1 MEDRINSFPPFIDKD
16 SKILILGSVP
26 GVKSLEMQQYY
37 AHPQNHFWK
46 IMFHLLA
53 EPVTS
58 DYEEKLAILQRNG
71 IAVWDTIESCVRK
84 GSKDTDIKNEEANDI
99 AKLLKEF
106 PNIKAVFCNGQ
117 KAFKILVNSLKIKRW
132 GLILW
137 ITQHKSTSYCRIR
150 KKTSGMGN
158 RFFIICKFWSFI
170 EFKPLKPYRSQ
181 TYKFFRV
188 LILVFSILK

>member
-58 DYEEKLAILQRNG
+58 DYEEKISDASAKWNCCMG
-71 IAVWDTIESCVRK
+71 YYRK
-84 GSKDTDIKNEEANDI
+84 LCEK
-99 AKLLKEF
+99 KE
-106 PNIKAVFCNGQ
+106 V
-117 KAFKILVNSLKIKRW
+117 KIPI
-132 GLILW
+132 
-137 ITQHKSTSYCRIR
+137 
-150 KKTSGMGN
+150 
-158 RFFIICKFWSFI
+158 
-170 EFKPLKPYRSQ
+170 
-181 TYKFFRV
+181 
-188 LILVFSILK
+188 

>member
-37 AHPQNHFWK
+37 VHPQNHFWK

-58 DYEEKLAILQRNG
+58 DYEEKLAMLQRSG

-117 KAFKILVNSLKIKRW
+117 KASKNLSKQLKNKEVGINFY
-132 GLILW
+132 GLP
-137 ITQHKSTSYCRIR
+137 STSPLHTVGLE
-150 KKTSGMGN
+150 KKLTEW
-158 RFFIICKFWSFI
+158 K
-170 EFKPLKPYRSQ
+170 Q
-181 TYKFFRV
+181 
-188 LILVFSILK
+188 ILHYL

>member
-16 SKILILGSVP
+16 SKILILGTVP

-53 EPVTS
+53 EPMTS
-58 DYEEKLAILQRNG
+58 DYEEKVAMLQRNG
-71 IAVWDTIESCVRK
+71 IAIWDTIESCVRK

-99 AKLLKEF
+99 AELLKEF

-117 KAFKILVNSLKIKRW
+117 KAFKNLSKQLKNKEVGINFY
-132 GLILW
+132 GLP
-137 ITQHKSTSYCRIR
+137 STSPLHTVGFE
-150 KKTSGMGN
+150 KKLPE
-158 RFFIICKFWSFI
+158 W
-170 EFKPLKPYRSQ
+170 EQ
-181 TYKFFRV
+181 
-188 LILVFSILK
+188 ILHYL

>member
-1 MEDRINSFPPFIDKD
+1 
-16 SKILILGSVP
+16 
-26 GVKSLEMQQYY
+26 MQQYY

-58 DYEEKLAILQRNG
+58 DYEEKLAMLQRSG

-117 KAFKILVNSLKIKRW
+117 KASKNLSKQLKNKEVGINFYGLPSTSPLHTVGLEKTYGMETDSSLSVNSGVLYVNLNLLN
-132 GLILW
+132 LIGVRNL
-137 ITQHKSTSYCRIR
+137 
-150 KKTSGMGN
+150 
-158 RFFIICKFWSFI
+158 
-170 EFKPLKPYRSQ
+170 
-181 TYKFFRV
+181 
-188 LILVFSILK
+188 